1 MATKLSR
8 QRPERGD
15 AMPRPRPPSTHPA
28 LADDDVLEV
37 VCAHANDDAPGL
49 LLGACGVNAQWRARF
64 APVVHKRIKAHAF
77 DVAQA
82 YLENAILVSRYCREL
97 VTKRSDL
104 SLCGTALARSA
115 APTATHEALATRIA
129 LGYFN
134 GRTPVLIDARLERYA
149 VVVALYLAHLAA
161 QGVYGHVVVA
171 TGTHAEEWRAVFAG
185 LHAFVSVTVVDG
197 GPKARRAAYR
207 AASDVATDWHWHLLL
222 VPATKAVRDLACLQR
237 LPRLK
242 AIVWDGVAFDY
253 AAAALVCRLRQS
265 TSSEARVV
273 LMHSLAP
280 RVPRATLW
288 RLAKA
293 LFPYYPHPYVKRDPD
308 AVARLQQRTRLPAAV
323 AERAL
328 VAAEEWWL
336 WRIVEFARVM

>member
-1 MATKLSR
+1 
-8 QRPERGD
+8 
-15 AMPRPRPPSTHPA
+15 MPRPRPPSTHPA

-82 YLENAILVSRYCREL
+82 SFGVAVDACKYVQFCKREFA
-97 VTKRSDL
+97 TERSDL

-129 LGYFN
+129 LGNFN
-134 GRTPVLIDARLERYA
+134 CRTPVLIDARLERYA

-197 GPKARRAAYR
+197 EPKARRAAYR

-242 AIVWDGVAFDY
+242 VVVWDGVAFDY
-253 AAAALVCRLRQS
+253 AAAKLVCRLRLS
-265 TSSEARVV
+265 TSSEAEVV

-293 LFPYYPHPYVKRDPD
+293 LFPYYPHPHVKGRDRD
-308 AVARLQQRTRLPAAV
+308 AVARLRQRTRLPEAV

-328 VAAEEWWL
+328 AAAEEWWL